1 MATSSWWRLRHLAG
15 AACAAALLA
24 GTAGVAGAEAVP
36 RTAEA
41 SMGSP
46 RAARHEET
54 CVPSSA
60 KYSVPPRE
68 NRSEAAVGVS
78 PRSRSGAMKRTV
90 PMISA
95 GAVRRG
101 SPRYSAPARCR

>member
-15 AACAAALLA
+15 TACAAALLA

-46 RAARHEET
+46 RAAPHET
-54 CVPSSA
+54 CTDYHYDENGTLVWN
-60 KYSVPPRE
+60 PP
-68 NRSEAAVGVS
+68 GCT
-78 PRSRSGAMKRTV
+78 P
-90 PMISA
+90 P
-95 GAVRRG
+95 
-101 SPRYSAPARCR
+101 